1 MKQESWA
8 AGGGRG
14 GVRGMSIP
22 ALQAEGRGFETEFHN
37 LLMCKSKIHFPY
49 V

>member
-1 MKQESWA
+1 MKQQSWA
-8 AGGGRG
+8 AGRGRG

-22 ALQAEGRGFETEFHN
+22 ALQAEGPGFETGFHN